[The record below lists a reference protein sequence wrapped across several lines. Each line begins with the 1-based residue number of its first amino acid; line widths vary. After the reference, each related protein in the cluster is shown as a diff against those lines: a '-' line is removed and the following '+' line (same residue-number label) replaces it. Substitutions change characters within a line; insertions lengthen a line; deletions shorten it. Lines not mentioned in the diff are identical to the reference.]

1 MTETWTGNK
10 GEWSEAYVFLRLLQ
24 NPLIPAGDFSLEAI
38 GGKYYVA
45 KSITL
50 PSAEEKIFYPIQA
63 RYESSGGKA
72 VTAEEISEICAEI
85 LEQLKSTQNSAFSIP
100 KAQNVLE
107 RLGLNSMKT
116 SSAHKVDIQLELP
129 SLGGGKDL
137 NLGFSIKSQLGSAS
151 SLLNHSNATSIKFEA
166 PDGYTFQNFRTIADP
181 SDLIFRGFSNDTFQ
195 NNLEF
200 FGSDFPAK
208 LADLVKYSALR
219 PGVRSLD
226 EELMLWA
233 GDNGGQL
240 AYEKIK
246 YQMKSFLRATALGM
260 QPSRPWAGD
269 LEGYGGYIVVKK
281 NGGMMCLHLEHDD
294 DFKTYLLKNSRF
306 ENPASGRVSQPPR
319 LNNLNLLALP
329 LQIRFA
335 K

>member
-1 MTETWTGNK
+1 MTESWTGNK
-10 GEWSEAYVFLRLLQ
+10 GEWSEAFVFLRLLQ
-24 NPLIPAGDFSLEAI
+24 NPLIPAGDFCLEAI

-50 PSAEEKIFYPIQA
+50 PNAEAKTFYPIQA
-63 RYESSGGKA
+63 KYESKTGKA
-72 VTAEEISEICAEI
+72 VTAEEISDTSARI
-85 LEQLKSTQNSAFSIP
+85 LEELKSTQTSAFSIP

-151 SLLNHSNATSIKFEA
+151 TLLNHSNATSIKFEA
-166 PDGYTFQNFRTIADP
+166 PEGFTFENFRTIGVP

-200 FGSDFPAK
+200 FGIDFPSK
-208 LADLVKYSALR
+208 LADLVKNSAFL
-219 PGVRSLD
+219 PGVRTLD
-226 EELMLWA
+226 EELTLWA
-233 GDNGGQL
+233 SDNGGSL
-240 AYEKIK
+240 AHEKIK
-246 YQMKSFLRATALGM
+246 FQMKSFLRATALGM
-260 QPSRPWAGD
+260 QPSRAWAGD
-269 LEGYGGYIVVKK
+269 LQGYGGYLVVKK
-281 NGGMMCLHLEHDD
+281 NGGIMCLHLEHDD
-294 DFKTYLLKNSRF
+294 DFKNYLLNNSRF
-306 ENPASGRVSQPPR
+306 ENPASSRVTQPQR
-319 LNNLNLLALP
+319 SSNVNVLALP

>member
-1 MTETWTGNK
+1 MTEIWTGNK
-10 GEWSEAYVFLRLLQ
+10 GEWSEAFVFLRLLQ

-50 PSAEEKIFYPIQA
+50 PNAEEKVFYPIQA
-63 RYESSGGKA
+63 TYESSTGKA
-72 VTAEEISEICAEI
+72 VTAEEISNISAQI
-85 LEQLKSTQNSAFSIP
+85 LEQLRNTQTSAFSIP

-107 RLGLNSMKT
+107 RLGLSSMKT
-116 SSAHKVDIQLELP
+116 SSLHKVDIQLELP

-151 SLLNHSNATSIKFEA
+151 SLLNHSNATSIRFEA
-166 PDGYTFQNFRTIADP
+166 PNGYTFENFRTMADP

-200 FGSDFPAK
+200 FGSEFPAK
-208 LADLVKYSALR
+208 LADLVKHSAFL
-219 PGVRSLD
+219 PGVRTLD
-226 EELMLWA
+226 EELTLWA
-233 GDNGGQL
+233 GDNGGGL
-240 AYEKIK
+240 AHEKIK

-269 LEGYGGYIVVKK
+269 LEGYGGYLVVKR
-281 NGGMMCLHLEHDD
+281 NGGIMCLHLEQDD
-294 DFKTYLLKNSRF
+294 DFKSYLLKNSRF
-306 ENPASGRVSQPPR
+306 ESPASGRVSQPE
-319 LNNLNLLALP
+319 NVGATNLIAVP
-329 LQIRFA
+329 LQIRFL

>member
-1 MTETWTGNK
+1 MTDLWTGNK

-24 NPLIPAGDFSLEAI
+24 NPLIPAGDYSLEAI

-50 PSAEEKIFYPIQA
+50 PNAEEKPFFPIQPK
-63 RYESSGGKA
+63 YESKTGKA
-72 VTAEEISEICAEI
+72 VTAEEISEISGLI
-85 LEQLKSTQNSAFSIP
+85 LEELKSSQTSAFSIP

-107 RLGLNSMKT
+107 RLGLSSMKT

-137 NLGFSIKSQLGSAS
+137 SLGFSIKSQLGSAS

-166 PDGYTFQNFRTIADP
+166 PVGYTFENFRTMADP
-181 SDLIFRGFSNDTFQ
+181 NDLIFRGFSNDTFQ

-208 LADLVKYSALR
+208 LAELVKHSAFL
-219 PGVRSLD
+219 PGVRTLD
-226 EELMLWA
+226 EELTLWA
-233 GDNGGQL
+233 GDNGGPL
-240 AYEKIK
+240 AHEKIK
-246 YQMKSFLRATALGM
+246 FQMKSFLRATALGM

-269 LEGYGGYIVVKK
+269 LEGYGGYLVVKK
-281 NGGMMCLHLEHDD
+281 NGGIMCLHLEHDD
-294 DFKTYLLKNSRF
+294 DFKSYLLKNSRF
-306 ENPASGRVSQPPR
+306 ENPASGRVSQPE
-319 LNNLNLLALP
+319 NVGTNLIAVP
-329 LQIRFA
+329 LQIRFL